1 MIGTDHLLSKKLKTF
16 SICNAKVS
24 NSYLSNAKVSKSVA
38 SANFSDPNKPSLQL
52 TRYLQPSGII
62 LITENR

>member
-38 SANFSDPNKPSLQL
+38 SANFSDPNKPSLS
-52 TRYLQPSGII
+52 TYIPNCIFPNKFS
-62 LITENR
+62 